1 MHVFFYVRFLRKNLR
16 YMLRKFYGITFFVM
30 ALFTHATN
38 LVEFRDKTELK
49 AYIPFKNIVF
59 NKGSMIVVIA
69 TAILTIKR
77 GCRKR

>member
-1 MHVFFYVRFLRKNLR
+1 
-16 YMLRKFYGITFFVM
+16 MLRKFYGITFFVM

-59 NKGSMIVVIA
+59 NKGSMIVVK
-69 TAILTIKR
+69 IKR
-77 GCRKR
+77 LCK